1 MELYCLKINK
11 IMNWLSLKNI
21 NKTYGNGIKA
31 IDDVTL
37 NICNGMFGLL
47 GPNGAGKSSLMK
59 TIAGLQSPDS
69 GSITLNETDIVE
81 NTDFIKKQLGF
92 LPQDFGV
99 YPKISAYNLLNHLA
113 ALKGVSDKTMRKEQI
128 MALLD
133 KVNLYQH
140 RNKEVY
146 TFSGGMRQRFGIA
159 QALLG
164 SPQVIIVDE
173 PTAGLDPEE
182 RNRFN
187 NLLSEIGEDII
198 IILSTHLV
206 EDVKNLCTSMAVMY
220 KGKLIVH
227 GKPSQFVDAIEGS
240 IWKKTIDKQA
250 RDAYEQEFNVIST
263 QLTEGK
269 LSIHVYAPEKPDG
282 QFEMLAPTLEDYYFF
297 IMNQQKQATS

>member
-1 MELYCLKINK
+1 
-11 IMNWLSLKNI
+11 MNQLSLKNI
-21 NKTYGNGIKA
+21 NKTYNNGVKA
-31 IDDVTL
+31 IEGVNL
-37 NICNGMFGLL
+37 ELSNGMFGLL

-69 GSITLNETDIVE
+69 GSIILNGVDIIAD
-81 NTDFIKKQLGF
+81 TDFVKKQLGF

-99 YPKISAYNLLNHLA
+99 YPKISAYDLLNHLA
-113 ALKGVSDKTMRKEQI
+113 TLKGVSDKNARKEHI
-128 MALLD
+128 LALLD
-133 KVNLYQH
+133 KVNLYQQ

-164 SPQVIIVDE
+164 NPQLIIVDE

-206 EDVKNLCTSMAVMY
+206 EDVKNLCPNMGIMHQGRVIAQ
-220 KGKLIVH
+220 
-227 GKPSQFVDAIEGS
+227 GKPSHFVDSLGGAV
-240 IWKKTIDKQA
+240 WRKTIDKKE
-250 RDAYEQEFNVIST
+250 RTEYEQNFNIIST

-269 LSIHVYAPEKPDG
+269 LSIHVYAMERPDSH
-282 QFEMLAPTLEDYYFF
+282 FEVLTPTLEDYYFF
-297 IMNQQKQATS
+297 IMNRQKQAA

>member
-1 MELYCLKINK
+1 
-11 IMNWLSLKNI
+11 MNQLSLKNI
-21 NKTYGNGIKA
+21 NKTYSNGVKA
-31 IDDVTL
+31 IEGVSL
-37 NICNGMFGLL
+37 ELGNGMFGLL

-59 TIAGLQSPDS
+59 TIAGLQSPDC
-69 GSITLNETDIVE
+69 GSITLNGIDIIAD
-81 NTDFIKKQLGF
+81 TDFIKQQLGF

-99 YPKISAYNLLNHLA
+99 YPKISAYDLLSHLA
-113 ALKGVSDKTMRKEQI
+113 TLKGVVNKVARKEQVL
-128 MALLD
+128 ALLD

-164 SPQVIIVDE
+164 NPQLIIVDE

-206 EDVKNLCTSMAVMY
+206 EDVKNLCPNMAVMHQ
-220 KGKLIVH
+220 GKVIAQ
-227 GKPSQFVDAIEGS
+227 GKPSHFVSSLSGA
-240 IWKKTIDKQA
+240 IWKKTIDKKERA
-250 RDAYEQEFNVIST
+250 EYEQNFSIIST

-269 LSIHVYAPEKPDG
+269 LSIHVYAETRPDSR
-282 QFEMLAPTLEDYYFF
+282 FEVLSPTLEDYYFF
-297 IMNQQKQATS
+297 IMNQQKQVA

>member
-1 MELYCLKINK
+1 
-11 IMNWLSLKNI
+11 MNQLSLKNI
-21 NKTYGNGIKA
+21 NKTYSNGIKA
-31 IDDVTL
+31 IEGVSLD
-37 NICNGMFGLL
+37 IGNGMFGLL

-59 TIAGLQSPDS
+59 TIAGLQSPDN
-69 GSITLNETDIVE
+69 GSISLNGVDIIAD
-81 NTDFIKKQLGF
+81 TDFIKKQLGF

-99 YPKISAYNLLNHLA
+99 YPKISAYDLLSHLA
-113 ALKGVSDKTMRKEQI
+113 TLKGVSDKNARKEQI
-128 MALLD
+128 LALLD

-164 SPQVIIVDE
+164 NPQLIIVDE

-206 EDVKNLCTSMAVMY
+206 EDVKNLCPNMAIMHQGRVIAQ
-220 KGKLIVH
+220 GR
-227 GKPSQFVDAIEGS
+227 PSHFVESLAGAV
-240 IWKKTIDKQA
+240 WTKTIDKKERA
-250 RDAYEQEFNVIST
+250 EYEQNFCIIST
-263 QLTEGK
+263 QLTEGR
-269 LSIHVYAPEKPDG
+269 LSIHIHAEDRPG
-282 QFEMLAPTLEDYYFF
+282 SQFEMLSPTLEDYYFF
-297 IMNQQKQATS
+297 IMNQQKRPA

>member
-1 MELYCLKINK
+1 
-11 IMNWLSLKNI
+11 MNQLSLKNI
-21 NKTYGNGIKA
+21 NKTYPNGVKA
-31 IDDVTL
+31 IENVNL
-37 NICNGMFGLL
+37 ELSNGMFGLL
-47 GPNGAGKSSLMK
+47 GPNGAGKSSLIK
-59 TIAGLQSPDS
+59 TIAGLQNPDS
-69 GSITLNETDIVE
+69 GSITLNGTDIVID
-81 NTDFIKKQLGF
+81 TDFIKKQLGF

-99 YPKISAYNLLNHLA
+99 YPKISAYDLLNHLA
-113 ALKGVSDKTMRKEQI
+113 TLKGVVNNAVRKEQVL
-128 MALLD
+128 ALLD

-164 SPQVIIVDE
+164 NPQVIIVDE

-206 EDVKNLCTSMAVMY
+206 EDVKNLCPNMAVMHQ
-220 KGKLIVH
+220 GKVIAQ
-227 GKPSQFVDAIEGS
+227 GKPSHFVESLSGV
-240 IWKKTIDKQA
+240 IWKKTIDKKEKA
-250 RDAYEQEFNVIST
+250 DYEKNFNIIST

-269 LSIHVYAPEKPDG
+269 LSIHVYSDTQPDSRF
-282 QFEMLAPTLEDYYFF
+282 QILSPTLEDYYFF
-297 IMNQQKQATS
+297 IMNQQKHVA